1 MGINTFYKQFQNV
14 ASILKTLSRQPQ
26 SRAVL
31 ERKVF
36 KLMSHA
42 AFEGTFTSLVKAGYI
57 KKIDSFHRS
66 PFMVTE
72 QGTQLLTVVEAFLP
86 VAKAGAEKYEKRK
99 QFHVN
104 SSGGGAFG
112 E

>member
-1 MGINTFYKQFQNV
+1 MGMTTFYKQLQNV
-14 ASILKTLSRQPQ
+14 ASVLKALSKQPLSR
-26 SRAVL
+26 SVL

-42 AFEGTFTSLVKAGYI
+42 AFEGTFVSLVKAGYI
-57 KKIDSFHRS
+57 KKQSSFRRA
-66 PFMVTE
+66 PYAVTE

-86 VAKAGAEKYEKRK
+86 VAKAGSEKYEKRK